1 MRKETLCWDCKN
13 SGGGCSWSKSFEPV
27 EGWDAEK
34 SIIHSR
40 SYRPYESYYV
50 KSCPKFEK
58 RYFIKLKNRIDFQF
72 YYNFKSFKNELTEY
86 EQQLAM
92 AYFTKRTE
100 DIAKEYNISIRTV
113 FRKIEKIKSKLKH
126 LEILTNCGGGFCE
139 MDIQQIMAIDYKNK
153 KKLKAMFPSLTDD
166 CGIYIL
172 SRIEDGIKYAYVGQ
186 AKHILTRLAQHLRGF
201 QHIDLS
207 IKNHGWY
214 SDENTV
220 GYRVIS
226 IKCLESELDEKE
238 QFYIK
243 ECQRAGYQ
251 LRNKTAGGQGTG
263 KTQID
268 TFRPAKGYYDGL
280 RQGAKN
286 IKKEL
291 NHIIEKYLDISLK
304 KDNVSSQ
311 KALAKFYKILSTEE
325 KNE

>member
-1 MRKETLCWDCKN
+1 
-13 SGGGCSWSKSFEPV
+13 
-27 EGWDAEK
+27 
-34 SIIHSR
+34 
-40 SYRPYESYYV
+40 
-50 KSCPKFEK
+50 
-58 RYFIKLKNRIDFQF
+58 
-72 YYNFKSFKNELTEY
+72 
-86 EQQLAM
+86 
-92 AYFTKRTE
+92 
-100 DIAKEYNISIRTV
+100 
-113 FRKIEKIKSKLKH
+113 
-126 LEILTNCGGGFCE
+126 

-214 SDENTV
+214 SDENPV